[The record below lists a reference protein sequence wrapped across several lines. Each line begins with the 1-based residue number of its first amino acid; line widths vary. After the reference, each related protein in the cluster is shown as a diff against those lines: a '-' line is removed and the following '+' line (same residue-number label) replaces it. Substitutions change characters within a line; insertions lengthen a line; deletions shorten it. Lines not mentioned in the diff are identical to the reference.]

1 MDSLSGITKQT
12 FCDLTVESKL
22 DVLFDCL
29 VEVNS
34 NLKKSNGYDK
44 MVAFTGGVVGGIAA
58 VLGKGLFWGK

>member
-1 MDSLSGITKQT
+1 MDCLNGITKQT

-44 MVAFTGGVVGGIAA
+44 MVAFAGGVVGGIAA
-58 VLGKGLFWGK
+58 VFGKGLLWK

>member
-1 MDSLSGITKQT
+1 MDCLNGITKQT

-34 NLKKSNGYDK
+34 NLKKSNGYEK
-44 MVAFTGGVVGGIAA
+44 MVAFAGGVVGGIAA
-58 VLGKGLFWGK
+58 VFGKGLLWK